1 MIAIVATM
9 KRQASKGYFIRL
21 FEWERPWWLRE
32 YASGNKQRNLQATIS
47 LQSSVSYFSFVE
59 LSATFWS
66 CLDSSGVHSIALGRC
81 TQRRIHLCGK
91 PSPLTGFRVPRQK
104 TRRPVFTTRMNRK
117 KPQWSCFLPGR
128 RRSAATDHTVCPT
141 HLTSQN
147 HLPTHKDI
155 FLYSCRNSVNLTDF
169 QNGTTAENTIPK
181 VKWGM
186 RNRNTVRHCQC
197 LI

>member
-1 MIAIVATM
+1 MHQAINNATC
-9 KRQASKGYFIRL
+9 
-21 FEWERPWWLRE
+21 RPL
-32 YASGNKQRNLQATIS
+32 IS

-128 RRSAATDHTVCPT
+128 RRSAATDHTVCPI

-186 RNRNTVRHCQC
+186 CNRNTVKQSC
-197 LI
+197 IANAW